1 MCCSLLWGRR
11 WDWQWS
17 RRVGVLWGL
26 VVLLGGPAYAS
37 APTAKLVVGA
47 MHVPPFAIHTD
58 DGQWSGLSVELV
70 RQVTQTL
77 GVEVEWREY
86 DYDLPGLVY
95 AVEHGHLDAAIA
107 ALPMTVSTEEGVD
120 FSHAYFRTGLGMA
133 VRHRPLQPV
142 WGIVS
147 ALVSWQF
154 LVAIASLVSVL
165 LGTGTLLWLLERR
178 QNPQHFHPHFLRGI
192 ADGVWW
198 AAVTMTTVGYGDK
211 TPLTWPGRL
220 VSLLWMFASIFVL
233 AFFAAVLASAFTA
246 VRLQPSFDGPADLAW
261 ARVAVVTGTSG
272 EELLHSQGRQVRAY
286 PFVIQA
292 CKALQRGEVE
302 AVVYNKAILSYMI
315 KDYGWKELSVLPHT
329 LVVED
334 YAMILPSG
342 SPLRESI
349 NRAVLHIIYSAGWKA
364 TVQRY
369 MATDE

>member
-1 MCCSLLWGRR
+1 
-11 WDWQWS
+11 
-17 RRVGVLWGL
+17 
-26 VVLLGGPAYAS
+26 
-37 APTAKLVVGA
+37 
-47 MHVPPFAIHTD
+47 
-58 DGQWSGLSVELV
+58 
-70 RQVTQTL
+70 
-77 GVEVEWREY
+77 
-86 DYDLPGLVY
+86 
-95 AVEHGHLDAAIA
+95 
-107 ALPMTVSTEEGVD
+107 
-120 FSHAYFRTGLGMA
+120 
-133 VRHRPLQPV
+133 
-142 WGIVS
+142 
-147 ALVSWQF
+147 
-154 LVAIASLVSVL
+154 
-165 LGTGTLLWLLERR
+165 
-178 QNPQHFHPHFLRGI
+178 
-192 ADGVWW
+192 
-198 AAVTMTTVGYGDK
+198 
-211 TPLTWPGRL
+211 
-220 VSLLWMFASIFVL
+220 MFASIFVL

>member
-1 MCCSLLWGRR
+1 
-11 WDWQWS
+11 
-17 RRVGVLWGL
+17 
-26 VVLLGGPAYAS
+26 
-37 APTAKLVVGA
+37 
-47 MHVPPFAIHTD
+47 
-58 DGQWSGLSVELV
+58 
-70 RQVTQTL
+70 
-77 GVEVEWREY
+77 
-86 DYDLPGLVY
+86 
-95 AVEHGHLDAAIA
+95 
-107 ALPMTVSTEEGVD
+107 
-120 FSHAYFRTGLGMA
+120 
-133 VRHRPLQPV
+133 
-142 WGIVS
+142 
-147 ALVSWQF
+147 
-154 LVAIASLVSVL
+154 
-165 LGTGTLLWLLERR
+165 
-178 QNPQHFHPHFLRGI
+178 
-192 ADGVWW
+192 
-198 AAVTMTTVGYGDK
+198 
-211 TPLTWPGRL
+211 
-220 VSLLWMFASIFVL
+220 MFASIFVL

-349 NRAVLHIIYSAGWKA
+349 NRAVLHILYSAGWKA

>member
-1 MCCSLLWGRR
+1 
-11 WDWQWS
+11 
-17 RRVGVLWGL
+17 
-26 VVLLGGPAYAS
+26 
-37 APTAKLVVGA
+37 
-47 MHVPPFAIHTD
+47 
-58 DGQWSGLSVELV
+58 
-70 RQVTQTL
+70 
-77 GVEVEWREY
+77 
-86 DYDLPGLVY
+86 
-95 AVEHGHLDAAIA
+95 
-107 ALPMTVSTEEGVD
+107 
-120 FSHAYFRTGLGMA
+120 
-133 VRHRPLQPV
+133 
-142 WGIVS
+142 
-147 ALVSWQF
+147 
-154 LVAIASLVSVL
+154 
-165 LGTGTLLWLLERR
+165 
-178 QNPQHFHPHFLRGI
+178 
-192 ADGVWW
+192 
-198 AAVTMTTVGYGDK
+198 
-211 TPLTWPGRL
+211 
-220 VSLLWMFASIFVL
+220 MFASIFVL

-246 VRLQPSFDGPADLAW
+246 VRLQPSFDGPVDLAW

-349 NRAVLHIIYSAGWKA
+349 NRAVLHILYSAGWKA

>member
-1 MCCSLLWGRR
+1 
-11 WDWQWS
+11 
-17 RRVGVLWGL
+17 
-26 VVLLGGPAYAS
+26 
-37 APTAKLVVGA
+37 
-47 MHVPPFAIHTD
+47 
-58 DGQWSGLSVELV
+58 
-70 RQVTQTL
+70 
-77 GVEVEWREY
+77 
-86 DYDLPGLVY
+86 
-95 AVEHGHLDAAIA
+95 
-107 ALPMTVSTEEGVD
+107 
-120 FSHAYFRTGLGMA
+120 
-133 VRHRPLQPV
+133 
-142 WGIVS
+142 
-147 ALVSWQF
+147 
-154 LVAIASLVSVL
+154 
-165 LGTGTLLWLLERR
+165 
-178 QNPQHFHPHFLRGI
+178 
-192 ADGVWW
+192 
-198 AAVTMTTVGYGDK
+198 
-211 TPLTWPGRL
+211 
-220 VSLLWMFASIFVL
+220 MFASIFVL

-246 VRLQPSFDGPADLAW
+246 VRLQPSFDGPTDLAW

-349 NRAVLHIIYSAGWKA
+349 NRAVLHIIYSTGWKA